1 MRAITLRT
9 FLTQAIILL
18 ATAGVLSGCIDSQS
32 VTVRKAKMLVHRYE
46 ITDAE
51 SSTLAFSNPGGVS
64 KCRWEY
70 RFQPEIQVEKIR
82 SHKDSSGC
90 TAVFKVKK
98 IEIHLELPFD
108 IFTRKNASQKEHDHQ
123 DGYVKI
129 CRRFYRESSHAAR
142 KSGVHLIGKEITG
155 HGKNEDDA
163 RFDAISNSSKQMLD
177 FYKEKV
183 VSPAEHAVAEY
194 RKLTENGNNDM
205 SVSDAIAKA
214 MGESN

>member
-1 MRAITLRT
+1 MRALTLRT
-9 FLTQAIILL
+9 VLTQSTILL
-18 ATAGVLSGCIDSQS
+18 ATAGILSSCIDSQS

-51 SSTLAFSNPGGVS
+51 SSTQAFSNPGGAS

-70 RFQPEIQVEKIR
+70 RFQPEIQVEKVR
-82 SHKDSSGC
+82 SHKDSTGC

-98 IEIHLELPFD
+98 VEVHLELPFD
-108 IFTRKNASQKEHDHQ
+108 IFIRKNASQKEIDHQ
-123 DGYVKI
+123 DGYAKI
-129 CRRFYRESSHAAR
+129 CRRYYREAAHAAR
-142 KSGVHLIGKEITG
+142 KSGVHIIGQEITG
-155 HGKNEDDA
+155 HGKNEEDA
-163 RFDAISNSSKQMLD
+163 RFDAISNSRKQMLD

-205 SVSDAIAKA
+205 PVSDAVAKA
-214 MGESN
+214 LGELD